1 MHQEVGMSSTEHDQ
15 HDEDGRHEPHTTEI
29 FVNTRTVE
37 YGEDTINY
45 TQAVAIAFPNIPK
58 SPDVTFSVTY
68 TGAKGDIHSG
78 SLVDGGAAAR
88 VKKGMTVDVVHS
100 NRS

>member
-1 MHQEVGMSSTEHDQ
+1 MSSSEDDQ
-15 HDEDGRHEPHTTEI
+15 QRSSDNHEPPTTEI

-45 TQAVAIAFPNIPK
+45 WQAIEVAFPGIPK
-58 SPDVTFSVTY
+58 GPDVTFSVTY

-88 VKKGMTVDVVHS
+88 VKKGMTIDVVHS

>member
-1 MHQEVGMSSTEHDQ
+1 MSSTEHDQ
-15 HDEDGRHEPHTTEI
+15 KGDPGQKHEPHTTEI

-37 YGEDTINY
+37 YREDTINY
-45 TQAVAIAFPNIPK
+45 TQAVDIAFPGIPK

-68 TGAKGDIHSG
+68 TGAKGDTQSG

-88 VKKGMTVDVVHS
+88 VKKGLTIDVVHS

>member
-1 MHQEVGMSSTEHDQ
+1 MSSNEHDQ
-15 HDEDGRHEPHTTEI
+15 QGPGDKHELHTTEI

-45 TQAVAIAFPNIPK
+45 TQAVDIAFPGIAK

-88 VKKGMTVDVVHS
+88 VKKGMTIDVVHS

>member
-1 MHQEVGMSSTEHDQ
+1 MSNENEGQGPGDK
-15 HDEDGRHEPHTTEI
+15 HEPHTAEI

-45 TQAVAIAFPNIPK
+45 MQAVDIAFPNIAK
-58 SPDVTFSVTY
+58 GPDVTFSVTY
-68 TGAKGDIHSG
+68 TGAKGDTHSG
-78 SLVDGGAAAR
+78 SLVDGGASAR
-88 VKKGMTVDVVHS
+88 VKKGMTIDVVHS

>member
-1 MHQEVGMSSTEHDQ
+1 MGSAENDQQSSKQ
-15 HDEDGRHEPHTTEI
+15 DEAGKHEPHTTEI

-37 YGEDTINY
+37 YNEDTINY
-45 TQAVAIAFPNIPK
+45 TQAVDIAFPGVPK
-58 SPDVTFSVTY
+58 GPDVTFSVTY
-68 TGAKGDIHSG
+68 TGAKGEPHSG
-78 SLVDGGAAAR
+78 SLVDGGAPAR

>member
-1 MHQEVGMSSTEHDQ
+1 MGNTEHDHPGNEQ
-15 HDEDGRHEPHTTEI
+15 RESGKHAPHTTDI

-37 YGEDTINY
+37 YGEDAINY
-45 TQAVAIAFPNIPK
+45 TQAIGIAFPGIPK
-58 SPDVTFSVTY
+58 GPDVTFSVTY
-68 TGAKGDIHSG
+68 TGARGEPHSG

-88 VKKGMTVDVVHS
+88 VKKGMTIDVIHS